1 MDDRLGTLEVG
12 KRADV
17 LLLGDRRFAQ
27 VPDRL
32 GHDPVVATLVGGE
45 LVA

>member
-1 MDDRLGTLEVG
+1 MDDRLGTLEIG

-17 LLLGDRRFAQ
+17 LVLEDRRFAH
-27 VPDRL
+27 VPYRP